1 MSKIL
6 EGNIIKKAHSKTK
19 FTEEMLNELDMCTPE
34 FNKNAHH
41 YFMTTF
47 GYIKHPS
54 KGQMLYEPF
63 KYQLDLIEN
72 FHNYRFNINM
82 LGRQMGKALWEET
95 PILTSVGWTTMA
107 NLKVGDYVLDEN
119 GNHTQVI
126 YKTEKQLNRE
136 CYEVKFMHGDSIIA
150 DAEHEWSVVVAEDE
164 ELITL
169 TTKELL
175 SEYKNNVY
183 IKNNIKNGAN
193 DNFYIESIKETKSVP
208 VYCITVD
215 NPSHLFLAGKT
226 LIPTHNC
233 TSGGTTITLR
243 NKTTNEIIT
252 MNIGDFHDMIKNR
265 M

>member
-95 PILTSVGWTTMA
+95 PILTSVGWTTMGD
-107 NLKVGDYVLDEN
+107 LKVGDYVFDEN
-119 GNHTQVI
+119 GNQTQVI
-126 YKTEKQLNRE
+126 YKTEKQLNRK
-136 CYEVKFMHGDSIIA
+136 CYEVKFIHGDSIIA
-150 DAEHEWSVVVAEDE
+150 DAEHEWAVVNCDSETV
-164 ELITL
+164 TL
-169 TTKELL
+169 TTADLVD
-175 SEYKNNVY
+175 SYKSVFIRNNTD
-183 IKNNIKNGAN
+183 
-193 DNFYIESIKETKSVP
+193 DNPDFYIESVIEVPTVP

-215 NPSHLFLAGKT
+215 SPSHMFLAGKT

-233 TSGGTTITLR
+233 TTGETTISLR
-243 NKTTNEIIT
+243 NKKTGEEIT
-252 MNIGDFHDMIKNR
+252 MSIGDFHNMIKNAD
-265 M
+265 